1 MHQLS
6 DRPPTPSVRSLRAR
20 LSLVAGL
27 TAALAVAASACGGS
41 GPAKSAAAPVASTT
55 STAPQVTTPT
65 VTINGK
71 SVNVPT
77 EDGTKPIFSRIDT
90 GQQVIY
96 TTKGFLPAYLFAA
109 TGQPIIFTN
118 LTAKPLTISFLGT
131 TSKPVT
137 IARGGSYSF
146 LTDVLQFQYHAA
158 NGDHGKAQI
167 GAFNS

>member
-1 MHQLS
+1 MHPFSTLPVTS
-6 DRPPTPSVRSLRAR
+6 SFRSIRAR

-27 TAALAVAASACGGS
+27 VAALAVAASACGGG

-96 TTKGFLPAYLFAA
+96 TTKGFLPAYLFGA

-118 LTAKPLTISFLGT
+118 LTEKPVTVSFLGT
-131 TSKPVT
+131 TSKPET
-137 IARGGSYSF
+137 IAPGASYSF
-146 LTDVLQFQYHAA
+146 LADVLQFQYRAS